1 MPDAPVPPL
10 VVYPHLWQQS
20 RERHPTCWQDQFRCL
35 CELARAFRI
44 EHRATVV
51 TLSDGERMML
61 QALDQ
66 VDVEDMIIT
75 LESDFPDEP
84 NPLLR
89 IDPSDPFVDKSQYP
103 GMYPTMN
110 GKRYRA

>member
-1 MPDAPVPPL
+1 MPNAPAPPL

-20 RERHPTCWQDQFRCL
+20 RERHPTSWQDQFRCL
-35 CELARAFRI
+35 CQLARAYRR
-44 EHRATVV
+44 EHRATVM
-51 TLSDGERMML
+51 TCSEGEQMML

-75 LESDFPDEP
+75 LEIDFPDES

-103 GMYPTMN
+103 DLYPAMN
-110 GKRYRA
+110 GKRYHA